1 MKSLNLKKVKIK
13 TLLITAFAL
22 LFLIIAATTIFLVRS
37 NIRAKSIA
45 DANSKI
51 NRMLDRNLA
60 VHKYFSTILKPAIFK
75 LTEKY
80 LDKDYFDHSWMSS
93 TYVNKEIDKIMK
105 SLGSEHADY
114 YYKECAVNA
123 RNPENEADTYEAA
136 FIAETNRDK
145 SLIFSSEIKEYDEKP
160 YLVFMRRGETMDA
173 SCIRCHGKPEEAPG
187 DMIKV
192 YGKSSGFE
200 KPVGSVISAISIRV
214 PLQVAFS
221 EASEFVKTL
230 SGLLILEFIIL
241 FSTIYFIFKF
251 IIFNQLNEFKKKTDL
266 IATNES
272 ELGASVSISVGSEL
286 NDLADSFNLMS
297 ANLKSY
303 KETLED
309 KIRERTVEIENKNLM
324 LSSEVSERRLAE
336 AELKKINRTKDK
348 FFSIIAHD
356 LKNLFNNV
364 IGLSELI
371 DHKTGGNPHSDNVAN
386 AVSDE
391 EKNEY
396 ISLIN
401 QSAKNASYLLSN
413 LLTWSQSQ
421 TNGLAFNPEIVA
433 LKYFIDRAVSEVNTL
448 TVHKNISIKN
458 NIDENI
464 RARADVNM
472 LMTILR
478 NLLVN
483 AIKFSRPGD
492 EIEISAGRHEKFVE
506 ISVKDSG
513 IGMPPEVA
521 AGLFIIGENIIRYG
535 TAKEK
540 GTGLGLAL
548 CREFVEKH
556 GGTIYANSR
565 DGEGSVFTFTLPLDH

>member
-1 MKSLNLKKVKIK
+1 MNFINLKKVKIK
-13 TLLITAFAL
+13 NLLIAAFAL

-60 VHKYFSTILKPAIFK
+60 VHKYFSNVLKPAIFK

-93 TYVNKEIDKIMK
+93 TYVNKEVDKIMK
-105 SLGSEHADY
+105 SFSSEHSDY

-136 FIAETNRDK
+136 FISETNRDK
-145 SLIFSSEIKEYDEKP
+145 SLIFRSEIKEYNEKP
-160 YLVFMRRGETMDA
+160 YMVFMRRGETMDA
-173 SCIRCHGKPEEAPG
+173 SCIRCHGKLEEAPG
-187 DMIKV
+187 DMIKF
-192 YGKSSGFE
+192 YGKASGFE
-200 KPVGSVISAISIRV
+200 KPVGIVISAISIRV

-230 SGLLILEFIIL
+230 SGLLILEFFIL
-241 FSTIYFIFKF
+241 FSAIYFIFKF
-251 IIFNQLNEFKKKTDL
+251 IIFNQLNEFKNKTDL

-297 ANLKSY
+297 ANLKNY

-309 KIRERTVEIENKNLM
+309 KIRERTAEIENKNLM

-336 AELKKINRTKDK
+336 AELEKINRTKDK

-356 LKNLFNNV
+356 LKNLFSNI

-371 DHKTGGNPHSDNVAN
+371 DHKTGENPENAVN
-386 AVSDE
+386 AVSND

-433 LKYFIDRAVSEVNTL
+433 LKDIIDRAVSVIHTL
-448 TVHKNISIKN
+448 AVHKNISVKN
-458 NIDENI
+458 NIDESI
-464 RARADVNM
+464 RVRADVNM

-483 AIKFSRPGD
+483 AIKFSKPES
-492 EIEISAGRHEKFVE
+492 EIDISAASKENFVE

-513 IGMPPEVA
+513 IGMPPEIA
-521 AGLFIIGENIIRYG
+521 AGLFVIGENIVRDG
-535 TAKEK
+535 TAQEK

-548 CREFVEKH
+548 CKEFTEKH
-556 GGTIYANSR
+556 GGTIYAAGR
-565 DGEGSVFTFTLPLDH
+565 DGEGSVFTFTLPHEHE

>member
-1 MKSLNLKKVKIK
+1 MNILNLKKVKIK
-13 TLLITAFAL
+13 NLLIAAFAL

-37 NIRAKSIA
+37 NIRTKSIA

-51 NRMLDRNLA
+51 NRILDRNLA
-60 VHKYFSTILKPAIFK
+60 VHQYFSNVLKPAIFK

-105 SLGSEHADY
+105 RLSSEHADY

-136 FIAETNRDK
+136 FINETNRDK
-145 SLIFSSEIKEYDEKP
+145 SLVFSSEIKEYNGKP
-160 YLVFMRRGETMDA
+160 YLVFIRRGETMDA

-192 YGKSSGFE
+192 YGKASGFE

-214 PLQVAFS
+214 PLQVAFN

-230 SGLLILEFIIL
+230 SGLLILEFFIL
-241 FSTIYFIFKF
+241 FSAIYFIFKF

-309 KIRERTVEIENKNLM
+309 KIRERTAEIENKNLM

-336 AELKKINRTKDK
+336 TELEKINRTKDK

-356 LKNLFNNV
+356 LKNLFNNI

-371 DHKTGGNPHSDNVAN
+371 DHKTGGNPENSVN
-386 AVSDE
+386 AVSND

-413 LLTWSQSQ
+413 LLNWSQSQ
-421 TNGLAFNPEIVA
+421 INGLAFNPEIIA
-433 LKYFIDRAVSEVNTL
+433 LKDLIDRAVSEINTL
-448 TVHKNISIKN
+448 TVHKNISVKN
-458 NIDENI
+458 NIDESI
-464 RARADVNM
+464 RVRADVNM

-483 AIKFSRPGD
+483 AIKFSRPGG
-492 EIEISAGRHEKFVE
+492 EIEIFAVRHEKFVE

-513 IGMPPEVA
+513 IGMTPEIA
-521 AGLFIIGENIIRYG
+521 AGLFVIGENIVRDG

-556 GGTIYANSR
+556 GGTIYASGR
-565 DGEGSVFTFTLPLDH
+565 DGEGSVFNFTLPHEHE

>member
-1 MKSLNLKKVKIK
+1 MNILNFKQVKIK
-13 TLLITAFAL
+13 NLLIAAFAL
-22 LFLIIAATTIFLVRS
+22 LFLIIAAATIFLVRS
-37 NIRAKSIA
+37 NFHTKSIA
-45 DANSKI
+45 EAN
-51 NRMLDRNLA
+51 NRIRRILDRNLA

-93 TYVNKEIDKIMK
+93 TYANKEIDKIVK
-105 SLGSEHADY
+105 NFSPEYFDY

-145 SLIFSSEIKEYDEKP
+145 SIVFRSEIIEYDQKP
-160 YLVFMRRGETMDA
+160 FMVYIRRGETMDA

-192 YGKSSGFE
+192 YGKTSGFE
-200 KPVGSVISAISIRV
+200 KTIGSVISAVSIRL
-214 PLQVAFS
+214 PLQAAYN
-221 EASEFVKTL
+221 ETSEFVKTL
-230 SGLLILEFIIL
+230 SELLILEFFIL
-241 FSTIYFIFKF
+241 FSVIYFIFKF
-251 IIFNQLNEFKKKTDL
+251 IIFNQLNEFKNKTDL

-272 ELGASVSISVGSEL
+272 ELGTSVSIAVGSEL

-297 ANLKSY
+297 ANLKNY
-303 KETLED
+303 KKTLED
-309 KIRERTVEIENKNLM
+309 KIRERTAEIENKNLM
-324 LSSEVSERRLAE
+324 LSNEISERRLAE
-336 AELKKINRTKDK
+336 TELEKINRTKDK

-371 DHKTGGNPHSDNVAN
+371 EHKSGRSDEKTESG
-386 AVSDE
+386 VSDE

-413 LLTWSQSQ
+413 LLAWSQSQ
-421 TNGLAFNPEIVA
+421 TDGLAFNAEIIK
-433 LKYFIDRAVSEVNTL
+433 LKDFTGRAVSEVETL
-448 TVHKNISIKN
+448 AVQKNIAVKN
-458 NIDENI
+458 SIDESI

-472 LMTILR
+472 LMAILR

-483 AIKFSRPGD
+483 AIKFSQPGS
-492 EIEISAGRHEKFVE
+492 EIEIYAASKEKFVE

-521 AGLFIIGENIIRYG
+521 AGLFTIGENIIRYG

-556 GGTIYANSR
+556 GGTIYAAGR
-565 DGEGSVFTFTLPLDH
+565 DGGAEGSVFTFTLPHE